1 MQRLNTATL
10 NAFLSEPGVSAT
22 MFGAPQGEATLDQAV
37 QFAEAWL
44 ECHDE
49 ASFGYVD
56 AFANVAAAR
65 SYAVRVL
72 PTTMI
77 VSDGEIVA
85 WIEGRCSSIR
95 IAQAIASA
103 RRVRRPVAA

>member
-10 NAFLSEPGVSAT
+10 NDFLSEPGVSAI
-22 MFGAPQGEATLDQAV
+22 MFGAPHGEATMDQAV

-44 ECHDE
+44 ECHDD
-49 ASFGYVD
+49 ANFGYVS
-56 AFANVAAAR
+56 AFENVAAAR
-65 SYAVRVL
+65 AYSVRVL

-77 VSDGEIVA
+77 TSDGEVVA

-103 RRVRRPVAA
+103 QRVRRPVAA